1 MKIYIINGPN
11 LNLLGQREP
20 TVYGHQTY
28 QELTRVVKAEGKRLK
43 IHLQMFQSNSEGIII
58 DYLHRAHLHH
68 IDGIIINPGAY
79 THYSYAIYDAILGV
93 GIPTVEVHLTDIT
106 QREPFRAISITGPA
120 CLKTIM
126 GQGFLSYLEAIQYI
140 VGEIRCMKK

>member
-43 IHLQMFQSNSEGIII
+43 IDLQMFQSNSEGIII

-79 THYSYAIYDAILGV
+79 THYSYAIYDAILG
-93 GIPTVEVHLTDIT
+93 
-106 QREPFRAISITGPA
+106 
-120 CLKTIM
+120 
-126 GQGFLSYLEAIQYI
+126 
-140 VGEIRCMKK
+140 